1 MIHRLRH
8 SRHKV
13 PVGCWD
19 DLSQS
24 ESFLHRHWANS
35 IMGRSLVLFPLVLLL
50 VFCMETTVANLQEI
64 SVTHLDPFQLG
75 TVDFHVHLVHYLF
88 NISYTYN

>member
-13 PVGCWD
+13 PVGRWD
-19 DLSQS
+19 DPSQS
-24 ESFLHRHWANS
+24 ASFLLRHWASS
-35 IMGRSLVLFPLVLLL
+35 IMERSLVLFPLVILL
-50 VFCMETTVANLQEI
+50 VFCMETTVANLQDK

-75 TVDFHVHLVHYLF
+75 TL
-88 NISYTYN
+88 